1 MYESLLLKA
10 GGEIIFPNQV
20 ASRQGDAN
28 VMIGIGGTGIA
39 ALKKLKKAI
48 HKCDNIKFLAID
60 TDDYGV
66 AISPTEQFSIHEPNL
81 YNLLA
86 NPDRLRNE
94 PNLKWM
100 NVDNIKM
107 TAFTQ
112 GAGGV
117 RQVGRYCLM
126 KKSNDLKDKLSKLIV
141 EAKAA
146 AGTAKVNVH
155 IFAGLSGGTGSGCF
169 IDVCYIVREILKTM
183 SGNVFGYFFLPDV
196 HLHRKGIMGQEA
208 IENWN
213 KANGYAALKE
223 LNYLMSIPF
232 TNETFEA
239 DYGEFVIKSKE
250 APVDHCYLISGTN
263 SYGVSIANAYDYAL
277 NVVVDYVLTYLS
289 TTINNSLMV
298 NVAQTDRVELENQ
311 IRNAVRKKADP
322 SFWNVEHFLI
332 DASNSDKDRVMF
344 ISNVAT
350 VIGMAV
356 EREFGM
362 ESRNSNVG
370 DQVTCLK
377 VVRNIPLY
385 EYECIFYNLKRAY
398 ERTSLPGLHLHERDI
413 NWKETLPNLKYVI
426 CN

>member
-1 MYESLLLKA
+1 MYESLLLEA
-10 GGEIIFPNQV
+10 GGGIIFPNQV

-28 VMIGIGGTGIA
+28 VMIGIGGTGIE
-39 ALKKLKKAI
+39 ALRKLKKAI
-48 HKCDNIKFLAID
+48 HQCDKIKFLAID
-60 TDDYGV
+60 TDEIDYGI

-81 YNLLA
+81 YNFLA

-169 IDVCYIVREILKTM
+169 IDVCYIVREILKTI
-183 SGNVFGYFFLPDV
+183 SGNVFCYFFLPDV
-196 HLHRKGIMGQEA
+196 NRYQIEIM
-208 IENWN
+208 ENLN
-213 KANGYAALKE
+213 EANGYAALKE

-232 TNETFEA
+232 INETFEA
-239 DYGEFVIKSKE
+239 DYGEFVIKSRE

-277 NVVVDYVLTYLS
+277 NVVVDYVLNYLS

-322 SFWNVEHFLI
+322 SFWNVEYFLI
-332 DASNSDKDRVMF
+332 DASNSDKDCIMS
-344 ISNVAT
+344 ISNIAT

-370 DQVTCLK
+370 DQATCLK
-377 VVRNIPLY
+377 VVRNIPEY
-385 EYECIFYNLKRAY
+385 EYKCIFNGFKTAY
-398 ERTSLPGLHLHERDI
+398 EKSSFQGIHLHERDI
-413 NWKETLPNLKYVI
+413 NWRDTLPELDFLGYLRN
-426 CN
+426 